1 MECESI
7 NKETPEMKQLIS
19 GIQKEGAS
27 LITPPPPLQIIL
39 RVHKNVVLALLRG

>member
-27 LITPPPPLQIIL
+27 LITPPHHYRLFCVCI
-39 RVHKNVVLALLRG
+39 KM

>member
-27 LITPPPPLQIIL
+27 LITPPTITDYS
-39 RVHKNVVLALLRG
+39 ACA